1 MLIKDRLKIGEHIKL
16 GIQGGAFIVCE
27 TVDNNTYKKIDN
39 YIQRIFRYRTSRV
52 EEINRSLKRYKDK
65 ECFKKSIR
73 MSMGQNKISE
83 DEAREKLFNKI
94 ERLNKEK
101 ERLLLRIDY
110 FKPLSER
117 LLLEQYQSITE
128 KAKILIIEG
137 DETGMY
143 FGTLG
148 G

>member
-16 GIQGGAFIVCE
+16 GTQGGAFIVCE

-52 EEINRSLKRYKDK
+52 EEINRSLKRYDDK
-65 ECFKKSIR
+65 ERFKKSIR

-101 ERLLLRIDY
+101 ESLLLRIDC

-117 LLLEQYQSITE
+117 ILLDEYQSITE